1 MASESIQKELDN
13 LKRNTLAFCSAG
25 PVGEDLFHW
34 QGTIMG
40 PPDSPYSGGIFNIDI
55 QFPPDYPFKPPRGQL
70 AIPPIPN
77 PSKRPPSVKF
87 KTKVY
92 HPNIRSS
99 DTSVSSDSS
108 NSNGTICSCLDI
120 LTSKWS
126 PAYTIS
132 EVLLKVCTFLVDP
145 ILDCPLEPEIA
156 RIYTDERS
164 HYDDI
169 ARTWTQ
175 IFAIDGLKE

>member
-1 MASESIQKELDN
+1 MASKRIQKELDD
-13 LKRNTLAFCSAG
+13 LQRNPLALCSTG
-25 PVGEDLFHW
+25 PVEKDLFHW

-55 QFPPDYPFKPPRGQL
+55 QFPPDYPFKPP
-70 AIPPIPN
+70 
-77 PSKRPPSVKF
+77 SVKF

-92 HPNIRSS
+92 HPNISS
-99 DTSVSSDSS
+99 SNSSNSSNTSDSS
-108 NSNGTICSCLDI
+108 KSSGTICSCLDI

-156 RIYTDERS
+156 RIYKDERS
-164 HYDDI
+164 RYEDT

-175 IFAIDGLKE
+175 IFAIDGLRK

>member
-1 MASESIQKELDN
+1 MASERIQKELDN
-13 LKRNTLAFCSAG
+13 LKRNPPDFYSAG

-40 PPDSPYSGGIFNIDI
+40 PPDSPYSGGIFDIDI
-55 QFPPDYPFKPPRGQL
+55 QFPPDYPFK
-70 AIPPIPN
+70 
-77 PSKRPPSVKF
+77 PPSVKF

-99 DTSVSSDSS
+99 DSSDSS
-108 NSNGTICSCLDI
+108 NSIGTICSCLDI
-120 LTSKWS
+120 LTSKWR
-126 PAYTIS
+126 PVYTIS
-132 EVLLKVCTFLVDP
+132 EVLLQVCNFLVDP

-156 RIYTDERS
+156 RIYKDERS
-164 HYDDI
+164 DYENI

-175 IFAIDGLKE
+175 IFAIDGLRE